1 MERNLHPIDSRYE
14 SHEPDDP
21 GNWPD
26 NIVTWHGEK
35 DPNNP
40 MNWPIG
46 KKIGLTILLGIT
58 TMGVSFAS
66 SSLSPTFNQVAEEFG
81 VSTEIATLSLSL
93 YVLGFAFGPLM
104 FAPISEFYGRK
115 VAFLPA
121 YFIFGIFLISVAT
134 AENLQTIMIC
144 RFFAG
149 LMASAPISDTAGALA
164 DLWNDHDR
172 ALAVVGYSVAVIGG
186 PTVGPLI
193 GSAITESYLGWRWT
207 EYITAIMIFLIF
219 AIDGFFLP
227 ETYAPVLLQR
237 KAKHLRYETGNW
249 ALHAREDEE
258 ELTGKSIIEKHISR
272 PLMMLVSE
280 PIILCL
286 AIYNSFVNGLLYL
299 LFEAFPIEYEEVR
312 GWTSVQGSLVFLAVL
327 IGVVIS
333 GGIQASYQPFFWKKL
348 DRAHEKGLKNDPEA
362 RLPPMMLGA
371 VLFAASL
378 FWVGGG
384 AAKDKSPAI
393 GIVGAGC
400 IGAGFILIFQNVVNY
415 LIDALAGAGFPLFA
429 TPMFHNLGVNWAS
442 YLLGFIAVAL
452 IPIPVLFYIFGPRLR
467 AMSRYNPDKR
477 KASQGSGKKGEH
489 NV

>member
-1 MERNLHPIDSRYE
+1 MERNPDRIDSRYE

-46 KKIGLTILLGIT
+46 KKIRRTVLLGIT
-58 TMGVSFAS
+58 TMGASFAS
-66 SSLSPTFNQVAEEFG
+66 SSFSPTFNQISEEFG

-93 YVLGFAFGPLM
+93 YVLGFALGHW
-104 FAPISEFYGRK
+104 K

-121 YFIFGIFLISVAT
+121 YFIFGILIAVAT

-144 RFFAG
+144 RLFAG
-149 LMASAPISDTAGALA
+149 LMASAPISNTAGALA

-172 ALAVVGYSVAVIGG
+172 AWQLLVLPGFSIAVIGG
-186 PTVGPLI
+186 PTVGPLV
-193 GSAITESYLGWRWT
+193 GSSITGSHLGWRWT

-219 AIDGFFLP
+219 AIDVFFLP
-227 ETYAPVLLQR
+227 ETYA
-237 KAKHLRYETGNW
+237 
-249 ALHAREDEE
+249 
-258 ELTGKSIIEKHISR
+258 SIVEKHISQ
-272 PLMMLVSE
+272 PLMILITE

-286 AIYNSFVNGLLYL
+286 AIYNAFVYGLLCLLCL
-299 LFEAFPIEYEEVR
+299 LFEAFPIEYEQVR
-312 GWTSVQGSLVFLAVL
+312 SWTPVQGSLVFLAVL
-327 IGVVIS
+327 IDV
-333 GGIQASYQPFFWKKL
+333 KL
-348 DRAHEKGLKNDPEA
+348 DRAHEKCLKNDPET

-371 VLFAASL
+371 ILFVASL

-400 IGAGFILIFQNVVNY
+400 IGAGFILIFQNAVNY
-415 LIDALAGAGFPLFA
+415 LIDAFTVHAASAQAANTFLRSLAGAGFPLFA

-452 IPIPVLFYIFGPRLR
+452 IPILVLFYASI
-467 AMSRYNPDKR
+467 SDKAGR
-477 KASQGSGKKGEH
+477 DQWCWAGALIAR
-489 NV
+489 